1 MTHAIA
7 IEELPSFEHLKLE
20 ENGSFSDNFVDMIH
34 QCLQKDPNKRATT
47 EELLAHPLF
56 IKHDCEGQMNNPN
69 NDGAGGTSISLDS
82 STDLRAS
89 GLESLCQSMSES
101 MLKSTSIQSL
111 DRTQGGSL
119 SASVERISELD
130 QIAEHVVKYYQR
142 ERLTG
147 NVMDENGKIIGPSTP
162 LKDIDVKH
170 YREWGDSN
178 EISKLYMKPA
188 MLKRL
193 ARQLGLPYHLVCRK
207 FDKKAAQLM
216 GTSVSSP
223 SFGKKMIDQEEKS
236 NRNRNRNRNSNDD
249 DRQILSSVD
258 LTRLS
263 GSGVISGGVVYG
275 RPYGGGYGN
284 YSGEEVETDDDISR
298 SLVVSGVLEDSED
311 SVVSP
316 FRGVSSVGS
325 IKNKKGLK
333 NKPAGLKVFTES

>member
-1 MTHAIA
+1 
-7 IEELPSFEHLKLE
+7 
-20 ENGSFSDNFVDMIH
+20 
-34 QCLQKDPNKRATT
+34 
-47 EELLAHPLF
+47 
-56 IKHDCEGQMNNPN
+56 
-69 NDGAGGTSISLDS
+69 
-82 STDLRAS
+82 
-89 GLESLCQSMSES
+89 
-101 MLKSTSIQSL
+101 
-111 DRTQGGSL
+111 
-119 SASVERISELD
+119 
-130 QIAEHVVKYYQR
+130 
-142 ERLTG
+142 
-147 NVMDENGKIIGPSTP
+147 
-162 LKDIDVKH
+162 
-170 YREWGDSN
+170 
-178 EISKLYMKPA
+178 
-188 MLKRL
+188 L

-223 SFGKKMIDQEEKS
+223 SFGKKMNDQEEKS
-236 NRNRNRNRNSNDD
+236 NRNRNRNRNSNSNDD
-249 DRQILSSVD
+249 DRQVLSSVD

-325 IKNKKGLK
+325 IKNKNGLK